1 MGTTKKT
8 GGTKVQDLNVKG
20 GGAKV
25 KGGVRKAGGEP
36 KDF

>member
-1 MGTTKKT
+1 MGQTKKT
-8 GGTKVQDLNVKG
+8 GGKKVKDLNVK

>member
-8 GGTKVQDLNVKG
+8 ADKTVKDLNVK

-25 KGGVRKAGGEP
+25 KGGVRKAGGGQQ
-36 KDF
+36 DF